1 MEAIDVG
8 HRVVTREE
16 WLGARKAHLAREKE
30 FTRQR
35 DALSRERRE
44 LPWVKVETNYVF
56 EGPEGSQTLADLF
69 GGRSQLI
76 IYHFMFG
83 PEWEEGC
90 PYCSFLTDHIDGSLV
105 HLEHHDVSL
114 VVVSRAPFP
123 QIGAFKRRMGWRFK
137 WLSSF
142 GSDFNYD
149 FHVSFTRDEKAN
161 GTVYYNYELGE
172 FESDELPGVS
182 VFYKDEHGDIF
193 HTYSTYARGGE
204 MLIGAY
210 NYLDLTPKGRN
221 ETGPSHNLTDWVQ
234 YHDRYE

>member
-1 MEAIDVG
+1 MEAIDIG

-35 DALSRERRE
+35 DALSRERRD

-69 GGRSQLI
+69 WGRSQLI

-114 VVVSRAPFP
+114 VVGSRARFP
-123 QIGAFKRRMGWRFK
+123 QIEAFKRRMDGA
-137 WLSSF
+137 SSGCRRSAATSTTTF
-142 GSDFNYD
+142 MSRSQGTRRPTARYTTITNWANSSPTNFQVSACSTRTNTGT
-149 FHVSFTRDEKAN
+149 SFTPIQLTRAE
-161 GTVYYNYELGE
+161 
-172 FESDELPGVS
+172 
-182 VFYKDEHGDIF
+182 
-193 HTYSTYARGGE
+193 ARC
-204 MLIGAY
+204 
-210 NYLDLTPKGRN
+210 
-221 ETGPSHNLTDWVQ
+221 
-234 YHDRYE
+234 